1 MPGPPNVVVREE
13 TSARANGCVAY
24 GHGRRVPARCS
35 GMLVESWK
43 FERVVNN
50 DYLASDFDHG

>member
-1 MPGPPNVVVREE
+1 
-13 TSARANGCVAY
+13 
-24 GHGRRVPARCS
+24 
-35 GMLVESWK
+35 MLVESWK